1 MTDARTEKLAWLKQA
16 TNEDLLRQLCS
27 LDRTNSYGCNDEDI
41 ALTRNEILARM
52 GGK

>member
-1 MTDARTEKLAWLKQA
+1 MELREKLAWLKQA
-16 TNEDLLRQLCS
+16 GNEELLLQYHHLMQR
-27 LDRTNSYGCNDEDI
+27 NEYGRNDEDI